1 MLYMAICNDGGDKQ
15 SLRKAVLQDHL
26 DYVEMIADKIAVAGP
41 LSESESGEYR
51 ISVFV
56 YDVSGQGEAER
67 LLHNDPYYKAGLY
80 DTVEIK
86 EFKPAIGHL
95 VGGRQW

>member
-1 MLYMAICNDGGDKQ
+1 MAICSDGGDKQ

-26 DYVEMIADKIAVAGP
+26 DYVEVIGDKIAMAGP
-41 LSESESGEYR
+41 LSESDTGQYR
-51 ISVFV
+51 VSIFV
-56 YDVSGQGEAER
+56 YDVNSMSEAET

-80 DTVEIK
+80 DSVEIK

-95 VGGRQW
+95 IGGRQW